1 MPVAELTP
9 TQLEWAEDP
18 EPFPVPPNA
27 DDLPYDDGE
36 PLESNWHRL
45 AMNQLI
51 ENVVSHW
58 KDRRDVFA
66 GGNMFVYFST
76 EMVFDKDFR
85 GPDVFVVTG
94 VRDDHLRKR
103 WVSWNEGGKHPELIV
118 ELTSESTAKV
128 DRVVK
133 KDLYAKTL
141 RCPEYYVVDP
151 AARTIEGWELAG
163 GEYVPILPVNGR
175 YPSKL
180 LGAHI
185 GWWPG
190 TYIGFR
196 GEFPRLFDADG
207 NLRPL
212 FVEIA
217 QAEAVAAQAEAVAA
231 QAEAVAAQA
240 EAVAAQAEAVAAQAR
255 AEQESA
261 RADTAEAE
269 LAALRAELDR
279 IKNTPKP

>member
-1 MPVAELTP
+1 MPVADLTP
-9 TQLEWAEDP
+9 QELVWAEDP
-18 EPFPVPPNA
+18 EPFPTPPCA

-58 KDRRDVFA
+58 KDRRDFFA

-94 VRDDHLRKR
+94 VKEDPFRKR

-133 KDLYAKTL
+133 KELYARTL
-141 RCPEYYVVDP
+141 RCPEYYIVDP
-151 AARTIEGWELAG
+151 TSKTIEAWELVG
-163 GEYVPILPVNGR
+163 GAYVPIPPVNGR
-175 YPSKL
+175 YPSRL
-180 LGAHI
+180 LGAHL
-185 GWWPG
+185 GWWAG
-190 TYIGFR
+190 TYIGFP
-196 GEFPRLFDADG
+196 GEYPRLFDPAG
-207 NLRPL
+207 TLRPL

-217 QAEAVAAQAEAVAA
+217 QAEAMAA
-231 QAEAVAAQA
+231 
-240 EAVAAQAEAVAAQAR
+240 R
-255 AEQESA
+255 A
-261 RADTAEAE
+261 RADAEAARADSAETE
-269 LAALRAELDR
+269 LAKLRAELER
-279 IKNTPKP
+279 LKSTPKP